1 MSGVFSTYYRL
12 AKPGI
17 VYGNTIALIAGFLY
31 FAVSGGGFNLLHLIY
46 AVVGTAFIMA
56 SACVANNIID
66 TDIDVYMKRTAKR
79 ALVTG
84 EVSTTAAIVYC
95 VVLGIFGAAV
105 LSMTNTA
112 SLLLAVS
119 GWILYV
125 IPYTYLKR
133 VTYHATL
140 IGALP
145 GAVPPL
151 VGYYAAGGKS
161 FSAAFAIFFILVA
174 WQMVHFYAIAI
185 FRQPEYAAAKVP
197 IITVVKDIQLTIR
210 HMQIWTLVSAGALT
224 LSIFYANNWVYGLL
238 ALGLVGW
245 WLRSTIYEQ
254 GYDIGWSRRVFF
266 ASLWFLL
273 AWLGITVISVLI
285 SLV

>member
-1 MSGVFSTYYRL
+1 VSPRLTTYYRL

-31 FAVSGGGFNLLHLIY
+31 FVVTSGSFDILHFVY
-46 AVVGTAFIMA
+46 AVLGTALVMC

-66 TDIDVYMKRTAKR
+66 KDIDVYMKRTAKR

-84 EVSTTAAIVYC
+84 EVSTA
-95 VVLGIFGAAV
+95 AAV
-105 LSMTNTA
+105 IYSAVLVILGALLLYLTNTT
-112 SLLLAVS
+112 SLILALS

-140 IGALP
+140 VGTLP

-151 VGYYAAGGKS
+151 VGYYAAGGRV
-161 FSAAFAIFFILVA
+161 FGAAVSIFAIMVA

-185 FRQPEYAAAKVP
+185 FRQAEYSAAKVP
-197 IITVVKDIQLTIR
+197 IITVVKGVPTTIK
-210 HMQIWTLVSAGALT
+210 HMQVWTLLSAVSLITTIFFTHYWVYALLT
-224 LSIFYANNWVYGLL
+224 LV
-238 ALGLVGW
+238 LVGW
-245 WLRSTIYEQ
+245 WLRATVYVA
-254 GYDIGWSRRVFF
+254 GDDIAWSRRVFF

-273 AWLGITVISVLI
+273 AWLAIGAISALTL
-285 SLV
+285 LV